1 MAKVH
6 TEVLVLKLSK
16 LVKDTDRDVASSLSE
31 ELIAA
36 VEQVAQEL
44 SPEGVVVEVEAGE

>member
-6 TEVLVLKLSK
+6 TEVLVVKLSR
-16 LVKDTDRDVASSLSE
+16 LVKDADKDVVSSLSE

-44 SPEGVVVEVEAGE
+44 APKGVVVEVEAEK